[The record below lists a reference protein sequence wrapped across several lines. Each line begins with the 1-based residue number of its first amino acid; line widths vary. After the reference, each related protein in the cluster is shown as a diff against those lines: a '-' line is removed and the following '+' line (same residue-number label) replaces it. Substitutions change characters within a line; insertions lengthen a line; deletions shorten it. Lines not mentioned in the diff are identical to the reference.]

1 MYYPKSQIIEN
12 LYTNGG
18 EYAIKSTNKE
28 YKGYYYQVSNNQRF
42 TGKNSNDLPNNLLV
56 PLRSN
61 VDYGGDEIN
70 FDTKKGTFWT
80 PSYRFNQKQQGV
92 EITTAPQAPRQTIP
106 QPTEQDYTNGAF
118 DRYFLYN
125 FNNKNTLEVDERI
138 YTQYIDK
145 SPSVQYQTFTPL
157 QIVWTLI
164 GKEKEVSKANFNSVR
179 ITEERNKTYGFSKYF
194 NKKYNQYYQY
204 GINENLYTDGT
215 EFRNKRTG
223 KPYMGYYH
231 IHPEK
236 GPMVGK
242 QHIKKAHDYLE
253 SILTGSI
260 LNPLPPSPQSGSYV
274 EPTREVNISI
284 GGSAGG
290 SGGY

>member
-145 SPSVQYQTFTPL
+145 SP
-157 QIVWTLI
+157 
-164 GKEKEVSKANFNSVR
+164 FNSVR